1 MAGERAARSQA
12 EREKEVRAT
21 QMYAPPSLLP
31 FPDPEPGI
39 AFRYIATHV
48 LGQADPSNVSKR
60 YREGWVPCKA
70 ADYPELMLN
79 GDADGNIEVGGLM
92 LCKMSA
98 ERAKSRDDYYAAQ
111 NASQM
116 EAVDNHFMKN
126 NDPRMPLFKE
136 KSTSVERGRGFGSG
150 NK

>member
-1 MAGERAARSQA
+1 MAGERANRKQEERVNEARVNS
-12 EREKEVRAT
+12 
-21 QMYAPPSLLP
+21 MYTPPSLLP

-39 AFRYIATHV
+39 AFRYVATHV

-79 GDADGNIEVGGLM
+79 ADADGHVEIGGLM

-98 ERAKSRDDYYAAQ
+98 EQAKARDEYYSAQ
-111 NASQM
+111 ASAQM
-116 EAVDNHFMKN
+116 ESVDNHFLRN
-126 NDPRMPLFKE
+126 NDPRMPLFKDR
-136 KSTSVERGRGFGSG
+136 TSSVTRGSGFGSG
-150 NK
+150 KK